1 MAQHYVD
8 SACSKTINVGDDVTY
23 EQFKDIYTQ
32 AWKEGCKGAT
42 TFRLSGKRFGI
53 LKAVETEEESEGQ
66 TESSGETGGEEA
78 AQEVSA
84 CYIDPLTGQKECS

>member
-1 MAQHYVD
+1 MD
-8 SACSKTINVGDDVTY
+8 SAVSKTCNVGDDVTY
-23 EQFKDIYTQ
+23 EEFKKVYES
-32 AWKEGCKGAT
+32 AWEDGCKGVT
-42 TFRLSGKRFGI
+42 TFRASGKRFGI

-66 TESSGETGGEEA
+66 TESSGETSGEEA